1 MIGLSAKA
9 GKASSGE
16 FAVEKAVKS
25 GSAYLVI
32 VAEDASDNTRKKFG
46 DMCKYYETPIM
57 FFGTKEELGK
67 VLGKEYRASLAILDE
82 NFAKGI
88 EEKINS

>member
-9 GKASSGE
+9 GKVSSGE

-25 GSAYLVI
+25 KAAFLVI
-32 VAEDASDNTRKKFG
+32 VAKDASDNTRKKFS
-46 DMCKYYETPIM
+46 DMCKYYETPII

-67 VLGKEYRASLAILDE
+67 VLGKEYRASLAISDE